1 MHTLTVDI
9 VAISYS
15 GNKFHILQISYSL
28 KSFEDNVSWN
38 FVTGFTKSNLIVT
51 FCISRNANLRHC
63 SSLMMLDSSH
73 AKFALEVA
81 T

>member
-38 FVTGFTKSNLIVT
+38 FVTGFTKTNLIVT
-51 FCISRNANLRHC
+51 SVLYIQKCQFETL
-63 SSLMMLDSSH
+63 
-73 AKFALEVA
+73 
-81 T
+81 